1 MHPEKRYPR
10 TGDRETVYLKQV
22 ITNPNIRVGDFTMY
36 HDFIHDPRQFEQNA
50 VRYHYP
56 LNHDKLII
64 GKFCSIACG
73 VQFLFNSANHT
84 KKSLSTYPFPLF
96 FEEWG
101 LDIRDVASAW
111 DNKGD
116 IVIGNDVWI
125 GYEAILLAGVTIGDG
140 AVIGTRALVT
150 KDVPPYTIV
159 GGTPARVLRKR
170 FSEDTISALLRLKW
184 WDWPI
189 EPFNG
194 IFQRYNPGRSTPCSL
209 HIPNK
214 NVPQDQMS
222 CGTSAFLLV
231 GTYSCAAP
239 SAAASGRS
247 QLVIIPPSS
256 SKVAVFTIWDLP
268 TRISWVPS
276 SLDRLS
282 FTVPSMV
289 KTRL

>member
-1 MHPEKRYPR
+1 MHPEKRYPTQE
-10 TGDRETVYLKQV
+10 TG
-22 ITNPNIRVGDFTMY
+22 
-36 HDFIHDPRQFEQNA
+36 
-50 VRYHYP
+50 
-56 LNHDKLII
+56 
-64 GKFCSIACG
+64 
-73 VQFLFNSANHT
+73 
-84 KKSLSTYPFPLF
+84 YPFPLF

-101 LDIRDVASAW
+101 LDIRDVAFAW
-111 DNKGD
+111 DN
-116 IVIGNDVWI
+116 
-125 GYEAILLAGVTIGDG
+125 
-140 AVIGTRALVT
+140 
-150 KDVPPYTIV
+150 
-159 GGTPARVLRKR
+159 
-170 FSEDTISALLRLKW
+170 
-184 WDWPI
+184 
-189 EPFNG
+189 NG
-194 IFQRYNPGRSTPCSL
+194 ILQRYNPGRSTPCSL

>member
-1 MHPEKRYPR
+1 
-10 TGDRETVYLKQV
+10 
-22 ITNPNIRVGDFTMY
+22 MY
-36 HDFIHDPRQFEQNA
+36 HQDSIFSSIIKPSFNEKVVLYDKNRVYNPVPLRSLPQGHSSPGPRRGHHHQTDVFPGNPHGRHPCHPCGLSPGRQKAENA
-50 VRYHYP
+50 FRCISLCQDNGPADTAAGQCVLGRP
-56 LNHDKLII
+56 R
-64 GKFCSIACG
+64 G
-73 VQFLFNSANHT
+73 
-84 KKSLSTYPFPLF
+84 KKS
-96 FEEWG
+96 G
-101 LDIRDVASAW
+101 
-111 DNKGD
+111 
-116 IVIGNDVWI
+116 
-125 GYEAILLAGVTIGDG
+125 
-140 AVIGTRALVT
+140 
-150 KDVPPYTIV
+150 
-159 GGTPARVLRKR
+159 
-170 FSEDTISALLRLKW
+170 
-184 WDWPI
+184 
-189 EPFNG
+189 NG

>member
-1 MHPEKRYPR
+1 MDWLRGHPLSRRHHWGWGCDRDPRLGNKRRAPLHHR
-10 TGDRETVYLKQV
+10 RRHTGQGSSQTIFRGHHLRAATPEMVGLANRAHSTVYS
-22 ITNPNIRVGDFTMY
+22 R
-36 HDFIHDPRQFEQNA
+36 
-50 VRYHYP
+50 
-56 LNHDKLII
+56 
-64 GKFCSIACG
+64 
-73 VQFLFNSANHT
+73 
-84 KKSLSTYPFPLF
+84 
-96 FEEWG
+96 
-101 LDIRDVASAW
+101 
-111 DNKGD
+111 
-116 IVIGNDVWI
+116 
-125 GYEAILLAGVTIGDG
+125 
-140 AVIGTRALVT
+140 
-150 KDVPPYTIV
+150 
-159 GGTPARVLRKR
+159 
-170 FSEDTISALLRLKW
+170 DTIRAG
-184 WDWPI
+184 P
-189 EPFNG
+189 P
-194 IFQRYNPGRSTPCSL
+194 PCSL